1 MNWSELK
8 LSTNELAHNS
18 HRLIPKDSHI
28 NNVIHCY
35 FLFKVSECPVRHK
48 ANSLDLPYCMK
59 NPNFATQISGRIA
72 RMSFARIIQ
81 SERVLMCNSICIE
94 VLILEKLLVVLIVF
108 VS

>member
-28 NNVIHCY
+28 NNVIYCY

-48 ANSLDLPYCMK
+48 ANSLDLPIFK
-59 NPNFATQISGRIA
+59 FVKLPNFVLEIVTVY
-72 RMSFARIIQ
+72 IQ
-81 SERVLMCNSICIE
+81 PSLNRFRSN
-94 VLILEKLLVVLIVF
+94 KDDFVF
-108 VS
+108 

>member
-48 ANSLDLPYCMK
+48 ANSLDLPLCT
-59 NPNFATQISGRIA
+59 ASRRRTAGRTFHIH
-72 RMSFARIIQ
+72 SPC
-81 SERVLMCNSICIE
+81 L
-94 VLILEKLLVVLIVF
+94 
-108 VS
+108 